1 MPGGG
6 GMTPI
11 HRDPGSPFLYTTS
24 ARPGTRARTL
34 LVTSAFPPCA
44 EVGAARWEGFA
55 PHLVDAG
62 WGIDVITEDPTTLP
76 IVDWQRLEALPAD
89 VRAIGIPRP
98 LPAWVRTVAALKRR
112 ARGIR
117 GETAGPPAP
126 VATAVNASGLL
137 REDATSTGDDLRL
150 RLLAE
155 GEIQQAE
162 RWARRVEQA
171 GRRLVSGAHRVVVS
185 SGPLNIA
192 YVAAARIAR
201 ASGLP
206 HVMDMRDPWTTALV
220 PNPPLTRM
228 QQRDGERDEAA
239 TIAGAARII
248 TNTAASAARL
258 VDRFPMVAD
267 RVVTIPNGVDLT
279 PIPARDAPPVDRF
292 IIAHCGTLYL
302 DRDPRT
308 LMRAIA
314 RLVREEGIAPDA
326 LRLVFMGVPTLIE
339 GESIVHWGEAA
350 GIGPYVEERPLG
362 TREEARALLLQS
374 AVAVAFQGRSV
385 IQIPA
390 KVFEYAAFPLW
401 LLALVGEE
409 SATAELLRGSTAIVL
424 GMHEEERIHAALL
437 RAWRTF
443 RATGRPDP
451 VAMDGRF
458 SRKHQSQRLLDV
470 LEQVG
475 SHART
480 RRR

>member
-1 MPGGG
+1 
-6 GMTPI
+6 MTPI
-11 HRDPGSPFLYTTS
+11 HRDPGSRFLYTTS

-55 PHLVDAG
+55 PHLVASG
-62 WGIDVITEDPTTLP
+62 WGLDVITEDPATLP
-76 IVDWQRLEALPAD
+76 IVDWKRIESLPAD

-98 LPAWVRTVAALKRR
+98 LPAWVRTVTAFKRR
-112 ARGIR
+112 LRAMRGIDD
-117 GETAGPPAP
+117 APPAP
-126 VATAVNASGLL
+126 MATEVNASGLL
-137 REDATSTGDDLRL
+137 HEEASSAGEDLRL

-162 RWARRVEQA
+162 RWARRVERA
-171 GRRLVSGAHRVVVS
+171 GRRLVSGAHRVVIS

-192 YVAAARIAR
+192 YVAADRIAR

-228 QQRDGERDEAA
+228 QQRDGEAEEAA
-239 TIAGAARII
+239 TIDRAARII
-248 TNTAASAARL
+248 TNTTASAARL
-258 VDRFPMVAD
+258 IDRFPHVAD
-267 RVVTIPNGVDLT
+267 RVVTIPNGVDLS
-279 PIPARDAPPVDRF
+279 PIPAREAPAVRQF

-326 LRLVFMGVPTLIE
+326 LRLVFMGVPVAIE
-339 GESIVHWGEAA
+339 GESILHWGERA
-350 GIGPYVEERPLG
+350 GIGAYVEERPLG
-362 TREEARALLLQS
+362 TREAARDLLLHS
-374 AVAVAFQGRSV
+374 AVAVAFQGRSF

-401 LLALVGEE
+401 LLALVGHQ
-409 SATAELLRGSTAIVL
+409 SATAELLRGSEAIVL
-424 GMHEEERIHAALL
+424 EMHDEERIHAEL
-437 RAWRTF
+437 RRVWRLF
-443 RATGRPDP
+443 HERGRPDP
-451 VAMDGRF
+451 VSIDGRF
-458 SRKHQSQRLLDV
+458 SRERQSQRLLEV
-470 LEQVG
+470 LEQV
-475 SHART
+475 SHDHRS